1 MCFFGVYR
9 KGLSILTVF
18 AFLQTLSISQTDGER
33 KHKNKD
39 KQMFLLS
46 AGRPSEAGNT
56 ARFPC
61 PQSKEVEPF
70 RFHTWSDKAQAC
82 QASV

>member
-18 AFLQTLSISQTDGER
+18 AFIQTVKENIKIR
-33 KHKNKD
+33 KHRW
-39 KQMFLLS
+39 FLLS

-56 ARFPC
+56 ARFP
-61 PQSKEVEPF
+61 S
-70 RFHTWSDKAQAC
+70 
-82 QASV
+82 SVKGSGTF